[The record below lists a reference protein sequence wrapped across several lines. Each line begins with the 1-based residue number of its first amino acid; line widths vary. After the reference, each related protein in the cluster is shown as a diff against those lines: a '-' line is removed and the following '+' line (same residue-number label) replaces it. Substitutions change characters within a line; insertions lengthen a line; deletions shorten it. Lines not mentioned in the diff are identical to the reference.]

1 MTKLVV
7 ILAVGLLLGADDKQA
22 DAKKDQEKLQG
33 DWTMQSG
40 ERDGEPFPEEVVKA
54 MKRTVT
60 GDKFVI
66 TRDGETLAKGTFT
79 LDASQ
84 KPKTIDAKLE
94 GAGLSVQGIYELDGD
109 TLKVCNAGPR
119 EARPKEFATKAESG
133 LTLVVW
139 KKAKK

>member
-1 MTKLVV
+1 MMK
-7 ILAVGLLLGADDKQA
+7 LAVLLALGLLLGADDKQA

-33 DWTMQSG
+33 EWTMQSG
-40 ERDGEPFPEEVVKA
+40 ERDGEQFPDDLLKSL
-54 MKRTVT
+54 KRTVT
-60 GDKFVI
+60 GDKYTI
-66 TRDGETLAKGTFT
+66 TRDGETFAKGTYT
-79 LDASQ
+79 LDPSQ

-94 GAGLSVQGIYELDGD
+94 GNDQPVRGIYELDGD
-109 TLKVCNAGPR
+109 TLKICVAGPG